1 MNKKILRGLSV
12 TAIAFSLFACGGNTS
27 SSSQQAQSSSASSAS
42 EAPVEKK
49 LVIDVTKAQTKDAG
63 DKIIETK
70 KELLERYGMSAINAP
85 QGEWYVQ
92 TANFEK
98 YVQGKTIDEVVAK
111 AADYK
116 TNYNKEGT
124 EVITGCSIS
133 VDNFI
138 NSLKTITDTK
148 TFTASEA
155 PVVGVGNI
163 ISELGEDN
171 VLTVTMAGVAT
182 VKDSDKVLSSSINCY
197 QIPLKLNAAQ
207 DGAELDTT
215 KTQTKAENLTSHGA
229 GVSSVLSKRELKE
242 LYNMENSANEGEW
255 FTQADNFAA
264 YTVGQNAAGL
274 GSKNYKTHYNTEGTE
289 VVTGCS
295 ISCSDFGKAVEEGAV
310 TLKAANSPEAAA
322 DASYTLKFGSYVAVS
337 NETQIEVSTAAVLL
351 NSENKIVSSYFDV
364 LQAPI
369 AVK

>member
-1 MNKKILRGLSV
+1 MNKKILKGLSV

-27 SSSQQAQSSSASSAS
+27 SSSQQSQSTSASTS

-49 LVIDVTKAQTKDAG
+49 LAIDDSKAQTKDAG

-70 KELLERYGMSAINAP
+70 KELKERYGMAAISAP

-92 TANFEK
+92 TANFEQ
-98 YVQGKTIDEVVAK
+98 YVQGKTIEEVIAK
-111 AADYK
+111 EKDYQS
-116 TNYNKEGT
+116 NYNKDGT

-133 VDNFI
+133 VENFV

-148 TFTASEA
+148 TFTSSEV

-163 ISELGEDN
+163 IGGLDDSG

-182 VKDSDKVLSSSINCY
+182 VKESDKVLASSINCY

-207 DGAELDTT
+207 DGAELDED

-255 FTQADNFAA
+255 FTQADNYAA
-264 YTVGQNAAGL
+264 YTVGQNATGL

-295 ISCSDFGKAVEEGAV
+295 ISCADFGKAVEEGAV
-310 TLKAANSPEAAA
+310 TLKTTNSPEAAA
-322 DASYTLKFGSYVAVS
+322 EASYTLKFGSYVTAS
-337 NETQIEVSTAAVLL
+337 NATQVEVSTAAVLL